1 MPCPRRS
8 NRSRRA
14 EYSPSSLP
22 GLTPQ
27 VGFIRLAALVG
38 ADLGQARGPVQSIPL
53 TNKRLFS
60 MDARVKPAHDG
71 PPPIFRLVMVANDA
85 NCKRTPHG
93 ARHCDRFSLPR

>member
-14 EYSPSSLP
+14 EYSPASLP

-38 ADLGQARGPVQSIPL
+38 ADLGQARGPVQSIIFVRIL
-53 TNKRLFS
+53 LAKK
-60 MDARVKPAHDG
+60 MDARVEPAHD
-71 PPPIFRLVMVANDA
+71 RS
-85 NCKRTPHG
+85 RTTTVGITPGFATHG
-93 ARHCDRFSLPR
+93 ASATACRSMPW